1 VVSIAENPPTY
12 RVFSDGELA
21 AIRTG
26 LELVASLMLL
36 PQFGDED
43 RVMCLAEVKDILTL
57 IGRS

>member
-1 VVSIAENPPTY
+1 MSTAQNPPTY
-12 RVFSDGELA
+12 RVFSTGELA

-26 LELVASLMLL
+26 LELVASLMQM

-57 IGRS
+57 VGRS